1 MEIRKALPDKGV
13 DMTITRRI
21 AAGFALAAAPAVIF
35 LGAASAH
42 ADTSEANHGPSVS
55 HHEAFPHQD
64 NAPQPGSSVH
74 HHHQHNHHA
83 K

>member
-1 MEIRKALPDKGV
+1 
-13 DMTITRRI
+13 MTITRRI

-42 ADTSEANHGPSVS
+42 ADAATANHGPSVS
-55 HHEAFPHQD
+55 HHEAFPHQH
-64 NAPQPGSSVH
+64 NLPKPGTSVH

>member
-1 MEIRKALPDKGV
+1 
-13 DMTITRRI
+13 MTITRRI

-42 ADTSEANHGPSVS
+42 ADASVANHGPSVS
-55 HHEAFPHQD
+55 HPAFPHQH
-64 NAPQPGSSVH
+64 NTPKPGTSVH
-74 HHHQHNHHA
+74 HHHQHHHA

>member
-1 MEIRKALPDKGV
+1 
-13 DMTITRRI
+13 MTITRRI

-42 ADTSEANHGPSVS
+42 ADASVANHGPSVS
-55 HHEAFPHQD
+55 HHEAFPRQH
-64 NAPQPGSSVH
+64 NTPQPGTSVH

>member
-1 MEIRKALPDKGV
+1 
-13 DMTITRRI
+13 MTITRRI

-42 ADTSEANHGPSVS
+42 ADASVANRGPSVS
-55 HHEAFPHQD
+55 HHEAFPNQH

-74 HHHQHNHHA
+74 HHHQHHHHA